1 MPLLTDLRAAITSS
15 DLTKTAIA
23 ASADISRAN
32 LDRILKGSDCTVGV
46 AERVANA
53 IGVELAI
60 NRQNARHRHHHKEKQ

>member
-1 MPLLTDLRAAITSS
+1 MPLLTDLRAAITAS

-53 IGVELAI
+53 LGVDLVAKRRGRKK
-60 NRQNARHRHHHKEKQ
+60 N